1 MSLTGCWRT
10 RSTPG
15 AAVFATALGVCSLI
29 LQAQAISSCRRA
41 VGDPGGKVVKSEKQ
55 TFRIEVVAKGLE
67 TPWALAFLPDGR
79 LLVTERPG
87 RLRIIEK
94 DNVLRD
100 AVRGTPA
107 VWLQQDGGLFDVEVH
122 PEYSRNG
129 WIYLSYAE
137 PGPNNTSMTAIVRG
151 RIDANQ
157 WIDQEFLFHA
167 PADMYTASNIHY
179 GSRFVFDKQRHLFY
193 SIGDRGRMEDAQDLS
208 KPAGKIHRVN
218 DDGTAPKDNPFAGR
232 PGALPSIW
240 TYGHRNPQ
248 GLAIDPATGKL
259 WETEHGP
266 KGGDELNLIEPGRN
280 YGWAVITNG
289 IQTGITKTAQEGMEP
304 PVVFWTPTFAPSGMT
319 FYAGTRYP
327 AWAGSLFVCGLA
339 SQQLRRIEL
348 GGDQVK
354 HQEVVL
360 DQVGRVRDIAVGPDG
375 YLYLALQSPG
385 QRLSDSTA
393 GSVVRLIPLEN

>member
-10 RSTPG
+10 RSTPD
-15 AAVFATALGVCSLI
+15 AAMFAAALGVCSLV
-29 LQAQAISSCRRA
+29 LQAQAMSSCRRA
-41 VGDPGGKVVKSEKQ
+41 VGDPGGKVVKSGKQ

-94 DNVLRD
+94 DKVLRD

-167 PADMYTASNIHY
+167 PADLYTASNIHY
-179 GSRFVFDKQRHLFY
+179 GSRFVFDKQGHLFY

-218 DDGTAPKDNPFAGR
+218 DDGTAPEDNPFAGS
-232 PGALPSIW
+232 PGRLPSIW

-280 YGWAVITNG
+280 YGGAVITNG
-289 IQTGITKTAQEGMEP
+289 IQAGITKTAQEGMEP

-327 AWAGSLFVCGLA
+327 AWACRLFVCGLA

>member
-1 MSLTGCWRT
+1 MFCAACWRT
-10 RSTPG
+10 RVAP
-15 AAVFATALGVCSLI
+15 AAPVLATALGVCSLI
-29 LQAQAISSCRRA
+29 LQAQAVSSCRR
-41 VGDPGGKVVKSEKQ
+41 VVVDPAARVVTSEKQ

-94 DNVLRD
+94 GRLLPD
-100 AVRGTPA
+100 AVHGTPA

-122 PEYSRNG
+122 PQYSRNG

-137 PGPNNTSMTAIVRG
+137 PGPDKTSMTAIVRG
-151 RIDANQ
+151 RIDANR
-157 WIDQEFLFHA
+157 WTDQQFLFHA
-167 PADMYTASNIHY
+167 SADLYTASNIHY
-179 GSRFVFDKQRHLFY
+179 GSRFVFDKQGHLFY
-193 SIGDRGRMEDAQDLS
+193 SIGDRGKMEDAQDLS
-208 KPAGKIHRVN
+208 KPTGKIHRVN
-218 DDGTAPKDNPFAGR
+218 DDGTAPEDNPFAGR
-232 PGALPSIW
+232 AGALPSIW

-248 GLAIDPATGKL
+248 GFAFDPATGKL

-289 IQTGITKTAQEGMEP
+289 IQAGITRTAQDGMEQ

-319 FYAGTRYP
+319 VYTGTRYP
-327 AWAGSLFVCGLA
+327 AWVGSLFVCGLA

-348 GGDQVK
+348 GGDQVR

-360 DQVGRVRDIAVGPDG
+360 DQVGRVRDVAVGPDG

-385 QRLSDSTA
+385 QRLSDSTP
-393 GSVVRLIPLEN
+393 GSVVRLIPLER

>member
-1 MSLTGCWRT
+1 MFCAACWRT
-10 RSTPG
+10 RLAP
-15 AAVFATALGVCSLI
+15 AAPVLAAALGVCSLI
-29 LQAQAISSCRRA
+29 LQAQAVSSCRRVVA
-41 VGDPGGKVVKSEKQ
+41 DPAARVVTSEKQ

-94 DNVLRD
+94 GRLLPD
-100 AVRGTPA
+100 AVHGTPA

-122 PEYSRNG
+122 PQYSSNG

-137 PGPNNTSMTAIVRG
+137 PGPDKTSMTAIVRG
-151 RIDANQ
+151 RIDANR
-157 WIDQEFLFHA
+157 WTDQQFLFHA
-167 PADMYTASNIHY
+167 PADLYTASNIHY
-179 GSRFVFDKQRHLFY
+179 GSRFVFDRQGHLFY
-193 SIGDRGRMEDAQDLS
+193 SIGDRGKMEDAQDLS
-208 KPAGKIHRVN
+208 KPTGKIHRVN
-218 DDGTAPKDNPFAGR
+218 DDGTAPEDNPFAGR
-232 PGALPSIW
+232 AGALPSIW

-248 GLAIDPATGKL
+248 GFAFDPATGKL

-280 YGWAVITNG
+280 YGWAVITSG
-289 IQTGITKTAQEGMEP
+289 IQAGITRTAQEGMEQ

-319 FYAGTRYP
+319 VYTGTRYP

-348 GGDQVK
+348 GGDQVR

-360 DQVGRVRDIAVGPDG
+360 DQVGRVRDVAVGPDG

-385 QRLSDSTA
+385 QRLSDSTP
-393 GSVVRLIPLEN
+393 GSVVRLIPLER

>member
-1 MSLTGCWRT
+1 MMEELRGTT
-10 RSTPG
+10 AG
-15 AAVFATALGVCSLI
+15 ARVLMAVLAVCVVTLPATSA
-29 LQAQAISSCRRA
+29 SSARPQSIPA
-41 VGDPGGKVVKSEKQ
+41 PDGAVVKSEKQ
-55 TFRIEVVAKGLE
+55 AFRVETVTNGLE

-79 LLVTERPG
+79 LLVTERAG

-94 DNVLRD
+94 DKLLSD

-107 VWLQQDGGLFDVEVH
+107 VWVRQDGGLFDVEIH
-122 PEYSRNG
+122 PQYSRNG
-129 WIYLSYAE
+129 WIYLSYSE
-137 PGPNNTSMTAIVRG
+137 PGPNQTSMTAIVRG
-151 RIDANQ
+151 RINANE
-157 WIDQEFLFHA
+157 WIDQQFLFHA
-167 PADMYTASNIHY
+167 PADLYTASNIHY
-179 GSRFVFDKQRHLFY
+179 GSRFVFDKQGHLFY
-193 SIGDRGRMEDAQDLS
+193 SIGERGTLEDAQDLS
-208 KPAGKIHRVN
+208 KPTGKIHRVN
-218 DDGTAPKDNPFAGR
+218 DDGTVPGDNPFAGK

-289 IQTGITKTAQEGMEP
+289 VQPGITKTAQKGMEP

-327 AWAGSLFVCGLA
+327 RWRGSLFLCGLG

-348 GGDQVK
+348 NGDHVA

-360 DQVGRVRDIAVGPDG
+360 NQFGRVRDVAVGPDG
-375 YLYLALQSPG
+375 YLYLALQTAG
-385 QRLSDSTA
+385 ERLSDSTP
-393 GSVVRLIPLEN
+393 GSVVRLIPLP

>member
-1 MSLTGCWRT
+1 VAGLLLALALLTL
-10 RSTPG
+10 
-15 AAVFATALGVCSLI
+15 AVFSAPVQSHRLAIADRDGVVI
-29 LQAQAISSCRRA
+29 T
-41 VGDPGGKVVKSEKQ
+41 SEKQ
-55 TFRIEVVAKGLE
+55 TFRVETVAKGLE

-94 DNVLRD
+94 DKLLPD

-107 VWLQQDGGLFDVEVH
+107 VWARQDGGLFDLEVH
-122 PEYSRNG
+122 PQYSRNG

-137 PGPNNTSMTAIVRG
+137 PGPTNTSMTAIVRG
-151 RIDANQ
+151 RIKANR
-157 WIDQEFLFHA
+157 WVDQQFLFHA
-167 PADMYTASNIHY
+167 SADLYTTSNIHY
-179 GSRFVFDKQRHLFY
+179 GSRFVFDKQGHLFY
-193 SIGDRGRMEDAQDLS
+193 SIGDRGTMEDAQDLS
-208 KPAGKIHRVN
+208 KPTGKIHRVN
-218 DDGTAPKDNPFAGR
+218 DDGTVPDDNPFAGK

-266 KGGDELNLIEPGRN
+266 KGGDELNLIVAGRN

-289 IQTGITKTAQEGMEP
+289 IQEGITRTAQEGMEP
-304 PVVFWTPTFAPSGMT
+304 PVIFWTPTFAPSGMT
-319 FYAGTRYP
+319 FYAGAGYP
-327 AWAGSLFVCGLA
+327 GWTSSLFVCGLG
-339 SQQLRRIEL
+339 SQQFRRIEL
-348 GGDQVK
+348 TGDQVT

-360 DQVGRVRDIAVGPDG
+360 TQFGRVRDVAVGPDG

-385 QRLSDSTA
+385 QQLSDSTP
-393 GSVVRLIPLEN
+393 GSVVRLIPAGVARVPR